1 MGNDPHRNAGI
12 TIDATGPVSNALTSP
27 KAYPPKCVI
36 QFPSIVAGKVCKNL
50 SLLLSGKIRAFT
62 RTGDKETWKTK
73 LRRHDRCLSLGLVT
87 TLWRRLLHLKS
98 AFTMNPRLILPEIT
112 QV

>member
-1 MGNDPHRNAGI
+1 
-12 TIDATGPVSNALTSP
+12 
-27 KAYPPKCVI
+27 
-36 QFPSIVAGKVCKNL
+36 
-50 SLLLSGKIRAFT
+50 
-62 RTGDKETWKTK
+62 
-73 LRRHDRCLSLGLVT
+73 VT